1 MHLPD
6 KEMSRKELKNKFAT
20 TVFVSRWLKK
30 AILAAGFEWRPY
42 IFRAYFATA
51 LDTAESKGLISHPW
65 RQFFMGH
72 KGDIEA
78 KYSTNKKL
86 LPDQIE
92 EMRKS
97 YQGVLKFLETA
108 EKELGEEGITRK
120 CKKQILLL
128 DGFTEEEIEERG
140 LLDIKDDELR
150 NMRREKLF
158 GSKNPADEAKESA
171 KNDRINMMK
180 SKNSLRQKVISLFAI
195 EAYINEGFDLVSDKI
210 PGDKALVKLSER
222 L

>member
-1 MHLPD
+1 
-6 KEMSRKELKNKFAT
+6 
-20 TVFVSRWLKK
+20 
-30 AILAAGFEWRPY
+30 
-42 IFRAYFATA
+42 
-51 LDTAESKGLISHPW
+51 
-65 RQFFMGH
+65 MGH

-108 EKELGEEGITRK
+108 EKGPGEEDITRK
-120 CKKQILLL
+120 FKEQILLL
-128 DGFTEEEIEERG
+128 DGFTEEEIEERD
-140 LLDIKDDELR
+140 LLDLKDDELR

-171 KNDRINMMK
+171 RNDRINMIK
-180 SKNSLRQKVISLFAI
+180 SRNSLRQKVISLFAI